1 MPRAARA
8 KDTKTA
14 AKGNEKTKKKGKD
27 QSIQGPACS
36 ESIKNSGFFCNRQ
49 EDFDAITLFL
59 TFWNTFSKKLNCNSM
74 SFQAKN

>member
-27 QSIQGPACS
+27 QHVCS
-36 ESIKNSGFFCNRQ
+36 ESIKDSGFFCSQQ
-49 EDFDAITLFL
+49 EDFDVITLFL
-59 TFWNTFSKKLNCNSM
+59 TF
-74 SFQAKN
+74 